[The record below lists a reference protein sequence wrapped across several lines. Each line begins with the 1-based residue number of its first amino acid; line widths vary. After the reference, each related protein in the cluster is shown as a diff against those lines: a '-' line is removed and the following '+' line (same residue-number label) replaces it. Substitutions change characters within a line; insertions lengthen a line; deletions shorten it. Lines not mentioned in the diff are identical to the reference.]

1 MQKIRTIAQWAMD
14 TQRAETDRVLRME
27 ATKIPE
33 DYWGLTWDDYDNVA
47 RTKDESV
54 KDILIDY
61 GAHWNPAERMGVV
74 LLGSPGF
81 GKTLGMLILGIELA
95 TQRGAWVK
103 YTTEERLDEM
113 RKRLIGLDKQAQK
126 DDDWGDYNTASYQ
139 LAFIENECDVL
150 LLDDVGKA
158 YRAVSGYADNKLD
171 ALLRRRYEDGK
182 VTCIT
187 SNLAHKEWAKIDGSM
202 ASFLYDVGEIV
213 HVLEGKD
220 HRARPA
226 PARARRRSATG

>member
-14 TQRAETDRVLRME
+14 TQRAETDSVTRME
-27 ATKIPE
+27 ATKIPKE
-33 DYWGLTWDDYDNVA
+33 YWGLTWKDYDDVP
-47 RTKDESV
+47 RTMDESV
-54 KDILIDY
+54 KNILIDY
-61 GAHWNPAERMGVV
+61 GAHWEPAERMGVV
-74 LLGSPGF
+74 LLGPPGY
-81 GKTLGMLILGIELA
+81 GKTFGMLILGVELSR
-95 TQRGAWVK
+95 RGAWVK

-113 RKRLIGLDKQAQK
+113 RKRLIGLDKQAQRTE
-126 DDDWGDYNTASYQ
+126 DWGEYNTAAYQ
-139 LAFIENECDVL
+139 LEFIETECDVL

-158 YRAVSGYADNKLD
+158 YRAASGYADNKLD
-171 ALLRRRYEDGK
+171 ALLRRRYEAGK

-213 HVLEGKD
+213 NVSEGKD